1 MTYIFDDYKSII
13 HFFAGLI
20 TACIPFLNVIILLI
34 YILYQLLEDEIVIRK
49 IGDVQEFI
57 LGFIAGYTLQSTLK
71 AILLK
76 SGSFG

>member
-20 TACIPFLNVIILLI
+20 SACIPFLNVIIILI
-34 YILYQLLEDEIVIRK
+34 YILYQLSEDEPVIRK
-49 IGDVQEFI
+49 IGDIQEFI
-57 LGFIAGYTLQSTLK
+57 LGFIAGYSVQSTIK

-76 SGSFG
+76 NGSFG